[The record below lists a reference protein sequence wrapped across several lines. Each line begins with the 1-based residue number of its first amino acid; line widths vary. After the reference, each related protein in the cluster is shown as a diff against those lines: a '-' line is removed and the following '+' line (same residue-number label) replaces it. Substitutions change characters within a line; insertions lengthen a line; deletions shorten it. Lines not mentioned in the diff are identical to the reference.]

1 MKTQQILL
9 LALIS
14 IGFISCNM
22 TGGSNYTPQIS
33 ISSRLKVFKADTLN
47 RIDTLDIYNTNVAG
61 ELLLDTITVGDT
73 VEIPMSLDGVTN
85 NITAVYLVQS
95 ADSLTKITLPAKS
108 SLDALF
114 SSSSNYSEGK
124 FFSSTSFTSLYF
136 PFRYIAKKP
145 GITAKLTFMVVS
157 DAVFKDASGSN
168 TNSFV
173 LKTPIKAAK

>member
-1 MKTQQILL
+1 MKTKQILL

-22 TGGSNYTPQIS
+22 NGETNYTPQMS
-33 ISSRLKVFKADTLN
+33 LNSRLRVFKVDTLN
-47 RIDTLDIYNTNVAG
+47 KIDTLDIYNTKVPG

-73 VEIPMSLDGVTN
+73 VEIPLKLDGITN

-95 ADSLTKITLPAKS
+95 ADSLTEIKLPAKS

-114 SSSSNYSEGK
+114 SSSSNYAEGK

-136 PFRYIAKKP
+136 PFKYIAKKP
-145 GITAKLTFMVVS
+145 GNTAKLTFMVVS